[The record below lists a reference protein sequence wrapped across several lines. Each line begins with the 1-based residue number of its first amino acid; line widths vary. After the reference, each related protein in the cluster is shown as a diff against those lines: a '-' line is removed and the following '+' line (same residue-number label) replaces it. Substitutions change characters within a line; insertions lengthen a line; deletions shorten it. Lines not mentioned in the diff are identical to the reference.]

1 MQQEGIKLMR
11 ELGKKFKEEFV
22 TTEEDMVYFF
32 GLYCKLHKEK
42 MNPKWRRDI
51 EKTEGWKWTLDKQD
65 NDIIN
70 NFIDNFCNDIQTDL
84 GHHYTL
90 YAYFLQGITGLEI

>member
-1 MQQEGIKLMR
+1 MR

-22 TTEEDMVYFF
+22 TTEEDMVFF
-32 GLYCKLHKEK
+32 FALYCKLHKEK
-42 MNPKWRRDI
+42 MNPKWRRDM
-51 EKTEGWKWTLDKQD
+51 EKIEGWKWTLDKQD

-84 GHHYTL
+84 GHHVTL